1 MTSSKENNEVFPL
14 FKSILCMDYGV
25 WTMEYLF
32 GWLSNTTVFNL
43 DQAPKMMYIDY
54 REGSYDN
61 IAALSVTRIDFYQ
74 NIHVIRIADNLPT
87 KHIIFVLCNALQ
99 LGSANVGFSSIEL
112 SHF

>member
-1 MTSSKENNEVFPL
+1 
-14 FKSILCMDYGV
+14 
-25 WTMEYLF
+25 MEYLF

-43 DQAPKMMYIDY
+43 VQAPKMMYIDY

-61 IAALSVTRIDFYQ
+61 IGAISVTRIDFFQ
-74 NIHVIRIADNLPT
+74 NIHVIRITDYFPT

>member
-43 DQAPKMMYIDY
+43 VQAPKMMYIDY

-61 IAALSVTRIDFYQ
+61 IAAISVTRMDLYQ
-74 NIHVIRIADNLPT
+74 NIHVIPIADNLPT

-99 LGSANVGFSSIEL
+99 LGLANVGFSSIEL